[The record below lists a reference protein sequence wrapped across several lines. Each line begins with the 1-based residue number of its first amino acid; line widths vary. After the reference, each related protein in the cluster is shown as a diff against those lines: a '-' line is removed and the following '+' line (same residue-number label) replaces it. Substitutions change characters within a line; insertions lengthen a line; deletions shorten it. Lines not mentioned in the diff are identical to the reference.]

1 MNEVLKLLKEN
12 NKILLEI
19 MASLKQDESIK
30 QFNINAAAD
39 LFVEMLKDN
48 PELKNKIIKSFQN
61 E

>member
-1 MNEVLKLLKEN
+1 MNEVLKLLKEK